1 MDKLDT
7 ITQALELRL
16 EGRKPKIGLVLGS
29 GLNFFA
35 GDAIAAAVTIPYG
48 ELPGFPVSTVEGHSG
63 QFVAGKVGDVEV
75 LCMQGRFH
83 YYEGYAMEEVTL
95 PIRVM
100 KLLGIETLILTN
112 AAGGVDAACKP
123 GDLMLITDHINF
135 IGVNPLRG
143 PNDSRFGPRFHDMTT
158 AWDPQLQQLARATA
172 QSERIALKEGV
183 YLAVGGP
190 SFETPAEVRALRTLG
205 AHAVG
210 MSTVPECIVARHAG
224 IRVLGFSCITNAAAG
239 LNHQPLSHE
248 EVGETAAKVRE
259 PFARL
264 LKQIVLSL

>member
-7 ITQALELRL
+7 LLEALKPRL
-16 EGRKPKIGLVLGS
+16 EGRQPKIGLVLGS

-35 GDAIAAAVTIPYG
+35 EDAIENAVTIPYG

-63 QFVAGKVGDVEV
+63 QFVAGKVGNVEV

-83 YYEGYAMEEVTL
+83 YYEGYEMDQVTL

-100 KLLGIETLILTN
+100 KLLGIDILILTN
-112 AAGGVDAACKP
+112 AAGGVDPSFRP

-158 AWDPQLQQLARATA
+158 AWDPLLQELARATA
-172 QSERIALKEGV
+172 MSEKIPLQEGV
-183 YLAVGGP
+183 YLAMSGP
-190 SFETPAEVRALRTLG
+190 SFETPAEVSALRVLG
-205 AHAVG
+205 ANAVG

-224 IRVLGFSCITNAAAG
+224 MRVLGFSCITNAAAG
-239 LNHQPLSHE
+239 LNDEPLTHE
-248 EVGETAAKVRE
+248 EVAETANTVRE

-264 LKQIVLSL
+264 IKQIVLSI